1 MPPPTAPAVAG
12 HSKVGSM
19 FIGFCSVIAQCLNR
33 LRVVP
38 RFIVGGYGYLIW
50 VVAQWYMSLPDP
62 NTQQAALITTLVG
75 ISVPVFGFYM
85 QGGITAGAIAAN
97 GKT

>member
-1 MPPPTAPAVAG
+1 MPATTAPPGRIA
-12 HSKVGSM
+12 SL
-19 FIGFCSVIAQCLNR
+19 FLGFCSVTGQCTNR
-33 LRVVP
+33 LRLVP

-50 VVAQWYMSLPDP
+50 VVVQWYMTLPDP

-85 QGGITAGAIAAN
+85 QGGITAGAISAN

>member
-1 MPPPTAPAVAG
+1 MPAPTTPAPAG
-12 HSKVGSM
+12 HSKLGSLI
-19 FIGFCSVIAQCLNR
+19 IGSCSVIAQCTNR
-33 LRVVP
+33 LRLVP
-38 RFIVGGYGYLIW
+38 RFIVGGYGWLIW
-50 VVAQWYMSLPDP
+50 VVVQWFMTLPDP

>member
-1 MPPPTAPAVAG
+1 MPAPTATPGRSA
-12 HSKVGSM
+12 SL
-19 FIGFCSVIAQCLNR
+19 ILGFCSVIAQCTNR
-33 LRVVP
+33 LRLVP

-50 VVAQWYMSLPDP
+50 VVVQWYMTLPDP

-85 QGGITAGAIAAN
+85 QGGITAGAISAT
-97 GKT
+97 GTEKT